1 MITAEFQ
8 ANSHNDRRSIHR
20 SNEAGAIPSMSD
32 SSQQPKHG
40 DFPDDGQEPLDPQN
54 AQRAERAE
62 HGRRSEAFEATT
74 VRDRVVLLLMNLVK
88 VAESHWTRLAVK
100 RAVDAALP
108 AGLTGEELEVPEGD
122 SDRIVMWLEDAA
134 DRLELRLTVQR
145 LPFSDAY
152 DFVRQHQP
160 SAVLST
166 AAPDRQWLTATRS
179 GWFRAQF
186 ELPDERKM
194 WLARRR
200 CGAKVGVRSAH
211 DEVWVVSPTIARP
224 YFSGEDGPEV
234 SIGSGHASAAVGS
247 GIGHTGSGAG
257 GGHGGG
263 GHGGGDHGGGGHGHG
278 GHGHGGHGHGGHGMS
293 PWRRLLFMLRPESA
307 DIGVVALFSAVV
319 GLLALASPI
328 AVEALVNTVA
338 FGRFLQPVVVLSL
351 ILLTFLAFAATLRVM
366 QAYISEII
374 QRRIFVRVVS
384 DLAYRLPRV
393 QRSAFDSLHGPELMN
408 RFFDV
413 MTVQKT
419 AAMLVLDGIAM
430 ALQTVIGMLVLA
442 FYHPYLLG
450 FDLFL
455 LACLAVIVFA
465 LGRGAVRTAIEESYA
480 KYGVAAWLEELAGS
494 TVAFRSNGGARRAWD
509 VADGLATEY
518 VRARRRHFRVLIRQV
533 VFAVGLQAV
542 GGALLLGLGGWLVV
556 NGQLTLGQL
565 VAAELIV
572 SVILGSFAK
581 LGKQLESFYDLLA
594 AVDKIGHLFDLP
606 VERATGRALES
617 DEGAAGVRAKQIS
630 FTFDAGNRVLADV
643 SFEIAPGEMVAIT
656 GPPGSGKSLL
666 LDLLYGART
675 PTHGRLEID
684 GHDMRNLHLSS
695 LRRHVSLIRDREVF
709 TGSVVDNVQLDNQNI
724 GLNRVRAALQEVG
737 LWEELLDMPQGLDT
751 QLNPAGRPLSD
762 GQIRRLV
769 LARGFALRPRMLLV
783 DGVLDAFPSSLLP
796 RAMEGLRR
804 LAGRCTV
811 VIVTGRDEVA
821 NGCSRSIVL
830 GPPSPVSAPLISS
843 H

>member
-1 MITAEFQ
+1 
-8 ANSHNDRRSIHR
+8 
-20 SNEAGAIPSMSD
+20 
-32 SSQQPKHG
+32 
-40 DFPDDGQEPLDPQN
+40 
-54 AQRAERAE
+54 
-62 HGRRSEAFEATT
+62 
-74 VRDRVVLLLMNLVK
+74 
-88 VAESHWTRLAVK
+88 
-100 RAVDAALP
+100 
-108 AGLTGEELEVPEGD
+108 
-122 SDRIVMWLEDAA
+122 
-134 DRLELRLTVQR
+134 
-145 LPFSDAY
+145 
-152 DFVRQHQP
+152 
-160 SAVLST
+160 
-166 AAPDRQWLTATRS
+166 
-179 GWFRAQF
+179 
-186 ELPDERKM
+186 
-194 WLARRR
+194 
-200 CGAKVGVRSAH
+200 
-211 DEVWVVSPTIARP
+211 
-224 YFSGEDGPEV
+224 
-234 SIGSGHASAAVGS
+234 
-247 GIGHTGSGAG
+247 
-257 GGHGGG
+257 
-263 GHGGGDHGGGGHGHG
+263 
-278 GHGHGGHGHGGHGMS
+278 MS
-293 PWRRLLFMLRPESA
+293 PWQRLLFILRPEST

-419 AAMLVLDGIAM
+419 AATLVLDGIAM
-430 ALQTVIGMLVLA
+430 ALQTIIGMLVLA

-455 LACLAVIVFA
+455 LGCLAVIVFA

-480 KYGVAAWLEELAGS
+480 KYDVAAWLEELAGS

-594 AVDKIGHLFDLP
+594 AVDKVGHLFDLP

-617 DEGAAGVRAKQIS
+617 DEGAAGVCGKRIS
-630 FTFDAGNRVLADV
+630 FTFDAGNQVLSDV
-643 SFEIAPGEMVAIT
+643 SFDIAPGELVAIT

-666 LDLLYGART
+666 LDLMYGARI

-684 GHDMRNLHLSS
+684 GHDMRSLHLAS
-695 LRRHVSLIRDREVF
+695 LRRHISLIRDREVF
-709 TGSVVDNVQLDNQNI
+709 TGSIIDNVQLDNESM

-737 LWEELLDMPQGLDT
+737 LWDELQDLPQGLDT
-751 QLNPAGRPLSD
+751 QLNPAGQPLSD

-769 LARGFALRPRMLLV
+769 LARGFALRPRLLLV

-796 RAMEGLRR
+796 RTMEALRG

-821 NGCSRSIVL
+821 SGCSRSIVL
-830 GPPSPVSAPLISS
+830 GPHSPVSKPLSSS